1 MIRHH
6 VSTATLAST
15 LFAATLAGAAGVPGS
30 SEGNPFVESSAG
42 RAWQRITFGAIDC
55 GADLAEASAFCP
67 NDAFSQSGV
76 FVNGTYRDIRFV
88 YAGAAPGGP
97 NSADYLLNRVI
108 NQSQTFPQASSASGF
123 TFTWNGPTPTL
134 DSEMFGPL
142 FGNRG
147 RTNGR
152 GKLSA
157 TLSVQ
162 TLKWEKLDGS
172 SVRNGEAG
180 LDWGDHAYADFG
192 SGPAGYVGRCRM
204 DIDSMVASA
213 SVTYGVSDR
222 LDISAGVPLVH
233 TRIEGSNE
241 FLDYV
246 VLPGGR
252 VSIDPADTGFAP
264 QGRFFVEGSS
274 TGIGDAM
281 VGVTYALSKKERSAL
296 ALTGGANLG
305 TGSFEKMTGTGETQ
319 WRLGI
324 VGSHERRRFAPHFSA
339 SYFGANDDLFDE
351 ARGVVG
357 LDVRAVPNRLT
368 LSAELLAR
376 RLMGVQGFAE
386 GNAFAT
392 VRSPLTGET
401 MPVREYAAARDD
413 HNLYFVTLGGKWRAA
428 GQILVTGF
436 VLVPFGDSGLV
447 AQKPSW
453 NLGANY
459 AF

>member
-1 MIRHH
+1 MIRRPAA
-6 VSTATLAST
+6 SAAAALILSATVAH
-15 LFAATLAGAAGVPGS
+15 AAGVPGS
-30 SEGNPFVESSAG
+30 SAGNPYEESNAG

-55 GADLAEASAFCP
+55 GTDLSEAGAFCP
-67 NDAFSQSGV
+67 NDAFSKSGL

-88 YAGAAPGGP
+88 YAGAPAGGP
-97 NSADYLLNRVI
+97 NAADYLGNRVI

-162 TLKWEKLDGS
+162 TLKWAKLDGS
-172 SVRNGEAG
+172 NVRNGEAG

-204 DIDSMVASA
+204 DIDSLTASA
-213 SVTYGVSDR
+213 AFTYGITDR
-222 LDISAGVPLVH
+222 LDVSAGIPVVH
-233 TRIEGSNE
+233 TTIEGSNE
-241 FLDYV
+241 FIDYV
-246 VLPGGR
+246 VLSGGR
-252 VSIDPADTGFAP
+252 ISIDPADTGFAP
-264 QGRFFVEGSS
+264 QGRFYVKGSS

-281 VGVTYALSKKERSAL
+281 VGVTYALAKKERSAL
-296 ALTGGANLG
+296 ALTGRVNLG

-319 WRLGI
+319 WSFGV
-324 VGSHERRRFAPHFSA
+324 VGSHERKRFAPHFSA

-376 RLMGVQGFAE
+376 RLMGVQGFTE
-386 GNAFAT
+386 GPSLGS

-401 MPVREYAAARDD
+401 MPVRNYVAGRDD
-413 HNLYFVTLGGKWRAA
+413 HNLYFTTVGGKWRAA
-428 GQILVTGF
+428 GQLLITGF
-436 VLVPFGDSGLV
+436 VLVPFGDSGLI